1 MARAPQ
7 GARPEVEDIPRVSLW
22 LKRKKGH
29 MYFSIGFL
37 VKINKKK
44 FVEAAAAAILRSQE
58 CLSPPSYIYI
68 FMYVRR
74 ERERGS
80 C

>member
-37 VKINKKK
+37 VKINKK
-44 FVEAAAAAILRSQE
+44 ISLGQQ
-58 CLSPPSYIYI
+58 PS
-68 FMYVRR
+68 
-74 ERERGS
+74 
-80 C
+80 